1 MEVNIRK
8 GCVEDSEA
16 RKYKLLVDKIGGKID
31 KKRDNSSNR
40 WERWKIKE
48 KQNCRLT
55 NLVKGSSQKS
65 YLKASILSV
74 K

>member
-40 WERWKIKE
+40 
-48 KQNCRLT
+48 
-55 NLVKGSSQKS
+55 
-65 YLKASILSV
+65 
-74 K
+74 